1 MPVRSMPGGRGVT
14 IRVRLRGINKVRKRL
29 ADGGTA
35 TYYYHR
41 STGTRLQG
49 APGSAE
55 FIASLAAADALGR
68 QRLAGTFDGL
78 IRDFTLSAEFARLA
92 PVTQRDYRIN
102 LTFAEREFGSMPL
115 AALEDRRVRADFLA
129 WRDKIAATGSVR
141 AADYRLS
148 AISSMLSWA
157 EDRGKISANHLR
169 GFKHSYHS
177 DRSEL
182 IWLPEHVRSFMAVA
196 PVELQRALILALH
209 TGQRQGDLLR
219 LTWAGYDGK
228 AITLRQSKS
237 RRQGKP
243 GRLITVPCTKALRR
257 MLDGINRSASS
268 TQILTMAS
276 GKPWKQFTF
285 VHRWRAAANAGGIVG
300 LHFHDLRGTAVTMLA
315 EAGCTA
321 PEIASITGHN
331 LAHVTTILDKYLA
344 RTRPLAEAA
353 IGKFER
359 SQNKFANRLQTG
371 RQSAGSKKRK

>member
-1 MPVRSMPGGRGVT
+1 MGRSIPGGQAVT
-14 IRVRLRGINKVRKRL
+14 LRVRLRGDNKVRKRL
-29 ADGGTA
+29 ADGSSA
-35 TYYYHR
+35 IYYYHR
-41 STGTRLQG
+41 STGARLSG
-49 APGSAE
+49 APGSPE
-55 FIASLAAADALGR
+55 FIASLAAADSVGR
-68 QRLAGTFDGL
+68 QRLSGTFDGL
-78 IRDFTLSAEFARLA
+78 IRDFTLSAEFGRLA
-92 PVTQRDYRIN
+92 AATQRDYRIN
-102 LTFAEREFGSMPL
+102 LTFAEKEFGVMPTE
-115 AALEDRRVRADFLA
+115 ALNDRRVRADFLA
-129 WRDKIAATGSVR
+129 WRDKIAAAGSAR

-182 IWLPEHVRSFMAVA
+182 IWLPEHVRPFMASA
-196 PVELQRALILALH
+196 PIELQRALILALH

-219 LTWAGYDGK
+219 LTWAAYDGK

-237 RRQGKP
+237 RRHGKA
-243 GRLITVPCTKALRR
+243 GRVVIIPCTKALRR
-257 MLDGINRSASS
+257 MLDQMQSGKTES
-268 TQILTMAS
+268 TQILTMAN
-276 GKPWKQFTF
+276 GRPWKQFTF
-285 VHRWRAAANAGGIVG
+285 VHRWRKAADAAGIVG

-321 PEIASITGHN
+321 PEIASITGHT

-359 SQNKFANRLQTG
+359 SKNKFANRLQTG
-371 RQSAGSKKRK
+371 RQVAARKRRK